1 MALQVFRADQHL
13 FEVTTVVVDQVP
25 WFKGKEVAACLG
37 YTNPRKAVRDHV
49 DEEDRKACAE
59 LMKKGKELNHQPHEG
74 YINEAGLYSLAMRS
88 KKPQAKAFKRW
99 VTHEVLPSLR
109 KFGAYSTGK
118 VQQACSALLTS
129 DFVTEPEEEARHL
142 YIMKY
147 SFDNTAVKVGRTQ
160 DVEKRRQQLQSS
172 HNFVMEVVAFFLD
185 AGHLESAVH
194 TALAPHRSSRGAGRE
209 WFALDTHAAIAVVTG
224 IIAASAQG
232 HVEAAICN
240 GAKRRRCT
248 TA

>member
-1 MALQVFRADQHL
+1 M
-13 FEVTTVVVDQVP
+13 VVDQVP
-25 WFKGKEVAACLG
+25 WFKGREVARCLG
-37 YTNPRKAVRDHV
+37 YSNMGKALRDHV
-49 DEEDRKACAE
+49 DEEDKKTYAA
-59 LMKKGKELNHQPHEG
+59 LMEGSFSEGRLCNQQPHEG
-74 YINEAGLYSLAMRS
+74 YINEAGLYSLVMRS

-99 VTHEVLPSLR
+99 VTHAVLPSLR

-118 VQQACSALLTS
+118 VQQACSALFTS
-129 DFVTEPEEEARHL
+129 DLVTEAQEEARHL

-147 SFDNTAVKVGRTQ
+147 SFDNTAVKIGRTQ

-172 HNFVMEVVAFFLD
+172 HNFVMEVVAFFPD